1 MQSSFDINLNLYY
14 GAQKGKMLK
23 NDHSLLYNESQNLL
37 SSKMLKQALQ
47 KCAIFNQYI
56 IWLVHYSQGFCSRMI
71 ALSQSETHSPT
82 VFSLL
87 KYIILFNACERW
99 TARLS
104 RFWIQ
109 LWCSSHKV
117 FRGLGIWHMKVWT
130 THMALCILFE
140 AENHTGL
147 EGHESE

>member
-1 MQSSFDINLNLYY
+1 MITLCCIMKVKICWVPKCLNKRFKSVLYSFNTSFDLCTIV
-14 GAQKGKMLK
+14 K
-23 NDHSLLYNESQNLL
+23 
-37 SSKMLKQALQ
+37 
-47 KCAIFNQYI
+47 
-56 IWLVHYSQGFCSRMI
+56 VFCSRMI
-71 ALSQSETHSPT
+71 ALSQKQSETHSPT

-87 KYIILFNACERW
+87 KYIILFKACERW
-99 TARLS
+99 MARLS

-147 EGHESE
+147 EGHESEWMITDPYP